1 MTPQRLKTYQ
11 QRAQDWLELNII
23 PTLVIKHFVKER
35 IRDERATATRS

>member
-11 QRAQDWLELNII
+11 QRAWNWLELNII

-35 IRDERATATRS
+35 IQNERATTTSN